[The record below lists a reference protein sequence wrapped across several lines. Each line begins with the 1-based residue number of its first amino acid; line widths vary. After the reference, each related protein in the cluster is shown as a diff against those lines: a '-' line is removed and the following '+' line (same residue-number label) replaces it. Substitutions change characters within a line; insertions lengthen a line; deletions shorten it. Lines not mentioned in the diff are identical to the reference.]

1 MKKIFQYGVLLALA
15 ALSCVAQ
22 QSKVYQ
28 QGDSWI
34 EEVSGTLAQPA
45 HNLKLITDM
54 GSVHVE
60 GGNQGNVSYTVR
72 KRVRAGSEQEARRA
86 FEMIRVSAGSQG
98 DWAWIRGQASERQKT
113 RSFSAEFSVQ
123 VPRGL
128 ELVYRISG
136 VDVSCRPRKHAG
148 PAATGRSSRNGEGCS
163 ANMHLDD
170 IGGGIEARSGG
181 GNVEVGYVAQD
192 ARLETGGGSIHIRAV
207 DGNLEAQSGGG
218 NIQIDEGKAS
228 MTLHTGGG
236 SIQVNKC
243 GGDLEASTG
252 GGVISAG
259 NVAGKADLETGGGS
273 IRLASA
279 GGPVHAESGGGSVEL
294 YKLSSGVQAE
304 TGSGGIVAEFVGT
317 GPEFRNSRLETAA
330 GDIRVFLPQNLP
342 VSVYA
347 AIDVSDGH
355 AIHSDFSALK
365 VTSEGEGYGPR
376 ETYCRGDLNG
386 GGPKLH
392 VHTTTGNID
401 FLQTASTANRKPH

>member
-15 ALSCVAQ
+15 ALTCGAQ

-128 ELVYRISG
+128 ELV
-136 VDVSCRPRKHAG
+136 KAE
-148 PAATGRSSRNGEGCS
+148 T
-163 ANMHLDD
+163 
-170 IGGGIEARSGG
+170 GG

>member
-15 ALSCVAQ
+15 ALTCGAQ

-128 ELVYRISG
+128 ELVKAETGGGSLEVKAISG
-136 VDVSCRPRKHAG
+136 RVEAE
-148 PAATGRSSRNGEGCS
+148 TGGGS
-163 ANMHLDD
+163 MHLDD

-392 VHTTTGNID
+392 VHTATGNID

>member
-1 MKKIFQYGVLLALA
+1 
-15 ALSCVAQ
+15 
-22 QSKVYQ
+22 
-28 QGDSWI
+28 
-34 EEVSGTLAQPA
+34 
-45 HNLKLITDM
+45 
-54 GSVHVE
+54 
-60 GGNQGNVSYTVR
+60 VR

-128 ELVYRISG
+128 ELVKAETGGGSLEVKAISG
-136 VDVSCRPRKHAG
+136 RVEAE
-148 PAATGRSSRNGEGCS
+148 TGGGS
-163 ANMHLDD
+163 MHLDD